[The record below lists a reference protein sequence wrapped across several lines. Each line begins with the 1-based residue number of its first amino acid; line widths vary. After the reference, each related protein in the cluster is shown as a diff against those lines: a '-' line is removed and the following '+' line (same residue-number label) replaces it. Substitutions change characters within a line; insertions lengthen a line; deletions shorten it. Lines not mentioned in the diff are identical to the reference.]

1 MDQLLVFMHIPKTA
15 GISFLKIILKQY
27 SLNEIGFCYYQ
38 DLEKIQGEMKA
49 ISNNPNIKYCC
60 GHFLFSIHEQITR
73 PYTFFTMLREPVD
86 RVLSFYYY
94 CRSNPYH
101 PFHKEILK
109 MSLEEFIITAKVI
122 PHIANFQTWALS
134 GEYPLSQ
141 DSVDKAKENVHQYF
155 SLLGITEMFN
165 ESLFLMKEKFG
176 WENIFYTKENITKR
190 PSEPIDNNT
199 IDLIKEINKY
209 DIELYEWAKSQLQQ
223 TIYNLP
229 LLYKVQLN
237 QFINKQN
244 IRNISSE

>member
-1 MDQLLVFMHIPKTA
+1 MHIPKTA
-15 GISFLKIILKQY
+15 GVSLINIVLKQY
-27 SLNEIGFCYYQ
+27 LLNEIGFCYYQ
-38 DLEKIQGEMKA
+38 DLEKIQGEMKV
-49 ISNNPNIKYCC
+49 ISNNLNIKYCC

-73 PYTFFTMLREPVD
+73 PYTFFTMLREPVE
-86 RVLSFYYY
+86 RVLSFYYF

-101 PFHKEILK
+101 PFHKEVLK
-109 MSLEEFIITAKVI
+109 MSLLEFITTEKVI
-122 PHIANFQTWALS
+122 PHIVNYQTWALS
-134 GEYPLSQ
+134 GEYPVTQ
-141 DSVDKAKENVHQYF
+141 DSVDKAKENVQQYF
-155 SLLGITEMFN
+155 SFLGITEMFN